1 MAFYDKEIK
10 RVCESCPRLLILL
23 INSVFSKHHAEDAE
37 IVFLDKEQTIDAN
50 ENTTYMD
57 MFLEIENCKYHIEYQ
72 LLEGNMAIRMVEYG
86 MRETIRGLR
95 QNGDISRVADDKY
108 EIEIVMPLQAVVFL
122 AGANKEDKIRVNLHL
137 PDGNTVT
144 YELPCISAS
153 KTVSE
158 LSRKKMYLLIPFQQ
172 VQLYSRMI
180 RASQY
185 AEKTKMKLAKAL
197 YNLYKNDILNA
208 NEVELL
214 ITSLHNI
221 EDNLLNNDDLIRER
235 VSEMGDEDY
244 VALSDRLVQQGITQG
259 YNSGLN
265 DGITQTLKQQITKK
279 LQKGKS
285 IFQIAEECELT
296 ENEVQKYVKEIE
308 QQI

>member
-37 IVFLDKEQTIDAN
+37 IVFLDKEQTIDAS

-185 AEKTKMKLAKAL
+185 AEK
-197 YNLYKNDILNA
+197 
-208 NEVELL
+208 
-214 ITSLHNI
+214 
-221 EDNLLNNDDLIRER
+221 
-235 VSEMGDEDY
+235 
-244 VALSDRLVQQGITQG
+244 
-259 YNSGLN
+259 
-265 DGITQTLKQQITKK
+265 LK
-279 LQKGKS
+279 
-285 IFQIAEECELT
+285 
-296 ENEVQKYVKEIE
+296 
-308 QQI
+308 